1 MPRGKVGY
9 MKSMYTEVNE
19 ELYRDIKD
27 NGTCLTSAGIEYDGS
42 IFTADIYRYGTR
54 VYAIAERLADE
65 NTIEVAFCNRLA

>member
-1 MPRGKVGY
+1 

-19 ELYRDIKD
+19 ELYRDIKE
-27 NGTCLTSAGIEYDGS
+27 NGTCLTSVGIEFGGS

-54 VYAIAERLADE
+54 IYAIAERLADE